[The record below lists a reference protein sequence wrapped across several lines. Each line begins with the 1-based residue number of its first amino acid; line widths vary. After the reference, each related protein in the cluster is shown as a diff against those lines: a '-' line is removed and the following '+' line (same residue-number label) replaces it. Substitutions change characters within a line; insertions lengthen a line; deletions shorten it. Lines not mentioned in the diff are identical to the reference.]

1 MYIRTCSGV
10 WKSTTD
16 VAIKLELP
24 SSESIDIESI
34 EREALHFDAIGRH
47 ANVVGLY
54 GVCLDAPQGGLLLVM
69 EFCEHGSLDKHL
81 RGTRDRLTG
90 AICTPGILEVRE
102 DGMPTKVCMIVYLCL
117 WCAFSDAGF

>member
-1 MYIRTCSGV
+1 MLVLYCSGV

-24 SSESIDIESI
+24 PSESIDIASI

-69 EFCEHGSLDKHL
+69 EFCEHGSLDKYL
-81 RGTRDRLTG
+81 RGTRDRVTG
-90 AICTPGILEVRE
+90 AIRTPGILGIRE
-102 DGMPTKVCMIVYLCL
+102 DGMPTKVCACGV
-117 WCAFSDAGF
+117 G